1 MQLTTIK
8 LLELTKTHLNWD
20 IRRQRFIIAF
30 ILALIAVR
38 TVNLTEIAV
47 HMGGIKKKAAYRKI
61 QRFFQLFRVSNQVF
75 LKFLLTL
82 LPDEPLVL
90 VMDRTNWDYGRV
102 HINFLVLG
110 VLYQSTVIP
119 LCWSVLPKK
128 GNSNQTERIALFNF
142 LLRFIPIS
150 RIKVFI
156 ADREF
161 IGRDW
166 LTYLKSRGVK
176 RCIRM
181 KKSSLILPNV
191 KARSLKDLFVS
202 LELGQ
207 SRFLRRRYQ
216 ISGEWFYLA
225 AVRLEDD
232 LLIVACDDKPRSGL
246 KAYGLRWGIETFFGN
261 TKTRGFHFEDTHLTQ
276 KKKLSLLMGM
286 IALATLWALRVG
298 EVLEISEGV
307 LRRKSHGRLA
317 ESLFRVGLDFL
328 RGLIFDSA
336 LGRRENRMVFRVMTC
351 T

>member
-1 MQLTTIK
+1 M
-8 LLELTKTHLNWD
+8 
-20 IRRQRFIIAF
+20 RS
-30 ILALIAVR
+30 
-38 TVNLTEIAV
+38 VNLTEIAV

-61 QRFFQLFRVSNQVF
+61 QRFFQLFKVSNQAF
-75 LKFLLTL
+75 LKFLLAL
-82 LPDEPLVL
+82 LPNEPLVL
-90 VMDRTNWDYGRV
+90 VMDRTNWDYGQV

-119 LCWSVLPKK
+119 LCWSALSKK

-191 KARSLKDLFVS
+191 KARSLKDLFAC
-202 LELGQ
+202 LELGE
-207 SRFLRRRYQ
+207 SRFLRRRYK
-216 ISGEWFYLA
+216 ISGEWLYLA

-232 LLIVACDDKPRSGL
+232 LLIVACDDKPRAGL
-246 KAYGLRWGIETFFGN
+246 KAYGLRWGSDHA
-261 TKTRGFHFEDTHLTQ
+261 RSDP
-276 KKKLSLLMGM
+276 
-286 IALATLWALRVG
+286 AR
-298 EVLEISEGV
+298 
-307 LRRKSHGRLA
+307 
-317 ESLFRVGLDFL
+317 
-328 RGLIFDSA
+328 
-336 LGRRENRMVFRVMTC
+336 
-351 T
+351 

>member
-1 MQLTTIK
+1 MQLTTTK
-8 LLELTKTHLNWD
+8 FLELTKTHLNWD
-20 IRRQRFIIAF
+20 IRRQRFTIAF

-47 HMGGIKKKAAYRKI
+47 HMGGIKKKPAYRKI
-61 QRFFQLFRVSNQVF
+61 QRFFQHFRVSNQAF

-82 LPDEPLVL
+82 LPNEPLVL
-90 VMDRTNWDYGRV
+90 VMDRTNWDYGKV

-119 LCWSVLPKK
+119 LCWLVLPKK
-128 GNSNQTERIALFNF
+128 GNSNQTERIALFDF

-166 LTYLKSRGVK
+166 LVYLKSRGVK

-191 KARSLKDLFVS
+191 KARSLKDLFAC
-202 LELGQ
+202 LKLGE
-207 SRFLRRRYQ
+207 SRFLRRRYK
-216 ISGEWFYLA
+216 ISGEWLYLA
-225 AVRLEDD
+225 AVKLEDD

-246 KAYGLRWGIETFFGN
+246 KAYGLRWGSDHARRCILWSRIETFFGN
-261 TKTRGFHFEDTHLTQ
+261 SKTRARTARQVLSCEQEGFHFE
-276 KKKLSLLMGM
+276 
-286 IALATLWALRVG
+286 ATLLARCILGSRGHAFDAEEEVVFADGHDCACDVVG
-298 EVLEISEGV
+298 FTG
-307 LRRKSHGRLA
+307 G
-317 ESLFRVGLDFL
+317 
-328 RGLIFDSA
+328 
-336 LGRRENRMVFRVMTC
+336 
-351 T
+351 